1 MLITFKSPA
10 SSDVVMFE
18 KNAREI
24 LEVIGKDPKAPKG
37 IVTIEQLPKAM
48 HNLKAA
54 IAADVEHPPERIISD
69 EESEENEGM
78 VVSFSQRAFPLVE
91 LLNRSMAEKVP
102 VTWGV

>member
-24 LEVIGKDPKAPKG
+24 LEAIGKDPGARKG
-37 IVTIEQLPKAM
+37 IVTIEQLPRAM
-48 HNLKAA
+48 RNLKAA
-54 IAADVEHPPERIISD
+54 IAADVEHPPERAISD
-69 EESEENEGM
+69 EESEENEHT
-78 VVSFSQRAFPLVE
+78 VVRFSQRAFPLVE
-91 LLNRSMAEKVP
+91 LLDRSMAEEVP